1 MSIGR
6 ITVDLLA
13 KTGSFETDLN
23 RAAKVAEKRAK
34 EIDAAVSKAGNAIGA
49 SLAAAGAAAVYFGKQ
64 IVDGLDALN
73 DVKDATG
80 ASIENISALEDV
92 ALRTGSS
99 MENVSSILVKFN
111 NVLKET
117 DGKNAAS
124 EAIKAI
130 GLDAEELKRID
141 PAEALRQ
148 TAVALSGFADDGNK
162 ARLVQELFG
171 KSIKDAAPFLN
182 DLAEQTS
189 LVAKVTTEQ
198 AQAAETFNKE
208 LFAMQKN
215 VVDVARDLAGP
226 MVSAIN
232 EVIKA
237 FREGQAAGKS
247 FLEIGLDRY
256 WSQVREFWGMAKA
269 NTGGATGS
277 WGDAAPVAPKPSLP
291 AISAAAKAPSAP
303 KKAAESEFKR
313 YLDNLEKQLQK
324 TKELGVEETVLADI
338 QAGRLG
344 KINAGEK
351 TRVVDLGKQI
361 DAAKA
366 MTEYTKL
373 SESAEQARTDGLL
386 KATLEQE
393 KQAQSLADGNKALRE
408 ETELLGKSYE
418 AQVAIEQARISS
430 AISIKQEE
438 LARLAGTDA
447 FVRESDAIR
456 EQITL
461 LTERK
466 DLVAQ
471 KGVAEKLADEAKKS
485 ADFARDVG
493 AAFESSFEKAIL
505 EGDKLSDVLK
515 GLAKDI
521 LALYIRNSITGPLA
535 KSIGD
540 SAGGFDWGKAISGF
554 AGLFGGARASGGP
567 VAGGSTYLVGENGP
581 EMFTP
586 KTSGA
591 IIPNH
596 ALGGGKGGDTYQYNF
611 TVGDV
616 ATASMVREAVANS
629 ERRTANGFRRSRSY
643 AGEAA

>member
-23 RAAKVAEKRAK
+23 RAAKHAEKRAK
-34 EIDAAVSKAGNAIGA
+34 EIDAAVSKAGAAIGA
-49 SLAAAGAAAVYFGKQ
+49 SLTAAGVAAVYFGKQ

-73 DVKDATG
+73 DTKDATG

-226 MVSAIN
+226 MVTAIN
-232 EVIKA
+232 EVVKA
-237 FREGQAAGKS
+237 FRDGQAAGKS

-291 AISAAAKAPSAP
+291 SISAAKAPSAP

-313 YLDNLEKQLQK
+313 YMENLEKQLQK
-324 TKELGVEETVLADI
+324 TKELGVVEQVQADLALGHLKLQKGERADVL
-338 QAGRLG
+338 
-344 KINAGEK
+344 INLA
-351 TRVVDLGKQI
+351 KQI

-373 SESAEQARTDGLL
+373 SEEAERARTEGLL

-408 ETELLGKSYE
+408 ETEMLGKSYE

-471 KGVAEKLADEAKKS
+471 KGVAEKLADDAKQA

-493 AAFESSFEKAIL
+493 SAFESSFEKAIL

-521 LALYIRNSITGPLA
+521 LQLYIRNSITGPLA

-567 VAGGSTYLVGENGP
+567 VAGGSTYLVGEKGP

-596 ALGGGKGGDTYQYNF
+596 ALGGGGQSVNVTINN
-611 TVGDV
+611 TIGDV
-616 ATASMVREAVANS
+616 ASASMVKEAQAGT
-629 ERRTANGFRRSRSY
+629 ERRIMSQLRRSRGY